1 MLARIEQRTIP
12 ARRQEATLINRSQR
26 PLNIGPY
33 GVVPTSRPTEGGG
46 RAGLAQEGQRRR
58 CDAAGRQLY
67 ARTRKYIDNL
77 KIFSILTSCPVCEK
91 ATGYSRAG
99 REVTDLSPPSKRGL
113 NCLACSADIGV
124 VLRAGLYCA
133 KGLIGNW
140 SLIGPYWGFEAGFAD
155 CSPDLSGPKNPF
167 ILAEREGFEPSVPRE
182 EYARLAIWCLR
193 PLGHLSA
200 PA

>member
-1 MLARIEQRTIP
+1 MRAAIDHSCDSARAAMLARIEQRTIP

-91 ATGYSRAG
+91 ATGYSR
-99 REVTDLSPPSKRGL
+99 
-113 NCLACSADIGV
+113 
-124 VLRAGLYCA
+124 
-133 KGLIGNW
+133 
-140 SLIGPYWGFEAGFAD
+140 
-155 CSPDLSGPKNPF
+155 
-167 ILAEREGFEPSVPRE
+167 
-182 EYARLAIWCLR
+182 
-193 PLGHLSA
+193 
-200 PA
+200 